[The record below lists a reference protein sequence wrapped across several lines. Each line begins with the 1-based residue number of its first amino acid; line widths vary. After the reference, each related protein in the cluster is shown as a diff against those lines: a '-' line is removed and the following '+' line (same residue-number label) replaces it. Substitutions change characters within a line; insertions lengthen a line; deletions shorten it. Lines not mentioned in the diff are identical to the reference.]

1 MQTISFIR
9 SLMEFNKRVLH
20 QGKLQRGK
28 SYNMEDL
35 KSKLFFNSVFIS
47 NMQEMFQR
55 YDTSPIVDDYI
66 DSMGTYMSNV
76 SAIIKHAS
84 VLKPKI
90 KISRD
95 DSFERRI
102 AVDKIM
108 GDQVISQ
115 FYPSIENASSHRF
128 INGEIYYISL
138 LINGYI
144 TISFVDPRRSIY
156 HDLIKCDFPDYT
168 MYWKADDCIKAYIHD
183 AHQTVSTIAIRVTTS
198 LKESSEV
205 TKVEYNGDTEFMR
218 KIIAIFPSSAL
229 VISNPFIYTDDV
241 KRVIETNIDIKPPVP
256 KPAFDPIKLE
266 SIFEHDLLIEYP
278 NDSFDEYL
286 QFLSLASK
294 HDGVKSIALT
304 LYRIGDNPAIFY
316 ILRDAVAHG
325 IKVHV
330 NIELFASGESI
341 NRLWQKEMLNA
352 GIKVTTYEAGRLKVH
367 AKLTLIKFHNGKSI
381 SQIGTGNY
389 HTQTTTQ
396 YTDFS
401 LITSNSSICDQVK
414 RVFEL
419 LNGDEDVAFNKDLL
433 VTRYNARK
441 ELIKLIDTEA
451 RKGVQGN
458 IIIKCNALDDAEIS
472 YHLDM
477 AASNGCNMTLIVR
490 GVCTWIP
497 QVETG
502 NVKVKSIV
510 WDKLEHSRVYCFG
523 SHNPTIYLGSLD
535 LVTKKIDQRVEA
547 LVRIIDPDV
556 EIKIC
561 EYLNRYVTSTEG
573 SWIQTSSGMYIKE

>member
-9 SLMEFNKRVLH
+9 SLMEFNKRVLY
-20 QGKLQRGK
+20 QGLLYRGK

-35 KSKLFFNSVFIS
+35 KNKLFFNSVFIS
-47 NMQEMFQR
+47 NMQEMFQK

-76 SAIIKHAS
+76 SSIIRHAS
-84 VLKPKI
+84 VLNPKI
-90 KISRD
+90 RITRD
-95 DSFERRI
+95 DCFERRI
-102 AVDKIM
+102 AVDKM
-108 GDQVISQ
+108 VGDQVISQ
-115 FYPSIENASSHRF
+115 FYPSVEAATRHHF

-138 LINGYI
+138 LLNGYV

-156 HDLIKCDFPDYT
+156 HDIIKCDFPDYT
-168 MYWKADDCIKAYIHD
+168 MYWKADDCIKSYIHD
-183 AHQTVSTIAIRVTTS
+183 AHQTVNTIAVKVTTS

-205 TKVEYNGDTEFMR
+205 TKVEYSGDTEFMK
-218 KIIAIFPSSAL
+218 KIINIFPTSAL
-229 VISNPFIYTDDV
+229 VISNPFIYTDDI
-241 KRVIETNIDIKPPVP
+241 KRVIETNMDVKPPVP
-256 KPAFDPIKLE
+256 KPSFAPMQLE
-266 SIFEHDLLIEYP
+266 SIFDHDVLIEYP

-294 HDGVKSIALT
+294 HDGVKSISLT

-330 NIELFASGESI
+330 NIELFASGETI
-341 NRLWQKEMLNA
+341 NRLWQKEMIKA

-401 LITSNSSICDQVK
+401 LITANSSICDQVK
-414 RVFEL
+414 RVFDL
-419 LNGDEDVAFNKDLL
+419 LNGDASVSFNKDLL

-441 ELIKLIDTEA
+441 ELIKLIDNEA
-451 RKGVQGN
+451 QKGEHGS
-458 IIIKCNALDDAEIS
+458 IIIKCNALDDPDIS
-472 YHLDM
+472 YHLDT
-477 AASNGCNMTLIVR
+477 AAANGCNMTLIIR

-497 QVETG
+497 EVGSE
-502 NVKVKSIV
+502 NVKIKSIV